1 MSQRD
6 LFEIHAPLEA
16 HQGGKP
22 EPARFTGQRGEILA
36 MLQRGPATN
45 VELSKIGL
53 RFGARL
59 KELRD
64 AGYQI
69 VIVSEVGGVVT
80 YALKG
85 GPT

>member
-1 MSQRD
+1 MTQPTLFDD
-6 LFEIHAPLEA
+6 LYREPRVPPPA
-16 HQGGKP
+16 P
-22 EPARFTGQRGEILA
+22 EPARFPGQRGEILA
-36 MLQRGPATN
+36 RLQRGPATN

-69 VIVSEVGGVVT
+69 VIVSDVGGVVT
-80 YALKG
+80 YALNAG
-85 GPT
+85 Q